1 MSVYADDL
9 LMVAAEET
17 LDAATQAISEV
28 WAISDVEKTGEGNVV
43 KYCGFEVESAL
54 DEQGLEDG
62 FMVSQKKYEKDM
74 IQGFGIEKP
83 TDFPRF
89 ILQKMMKF
97 QLVKSNRAT
106 WKQWRVRYF
115 GSQQERGLMLQWLWQ
130 QLADCALC
138 TKNPCKSSDVSNAIM
153 QYIHGNQRG
162 LHYPRG
168 VPAET

>member
-62 FMVSQKKYEKDM
+62 FMVSQKKYEKKYEKDM

-106 WKQWRVRYF
+106 
-115 GSQQERGLMLQWLWQ
+115 
-130 QLADCALC
+130 
-138 TKNPCKSSDVSNAIM
+138 
-153 QYIHGNQRG
+153 
-162 LHYPRG
+162 
-168 VPAET
+168 